1 MTKSDRAT
9 IRLRV
14 QPGAKR
20 DAIRDFADGVLR
32 VSVTAPP
39 LEGRANEA
47 VLRFIAE
54 ILGVRRS
61 RVSLVSGE
69 TSREKVIA
77 IDGLTQAEA
86 VARLNAALSGKR

>member
-1 MTKSDRAT
+1 MHNSDRAT

-20 DAIRDFADGVLR
+20 DAIREFAGGVLR

-47 VLRFIAE
+47 VIRFLAE

-61 RVSLVSGE
+61 QVSVVSGQ
-69 TSREKVIA
+69 TSRDKVVA
-77 IDGLTQAEA
+77 VDGLSHAEA
-86 VARLNAALSGKR
+86 SARLNEAVRRKP